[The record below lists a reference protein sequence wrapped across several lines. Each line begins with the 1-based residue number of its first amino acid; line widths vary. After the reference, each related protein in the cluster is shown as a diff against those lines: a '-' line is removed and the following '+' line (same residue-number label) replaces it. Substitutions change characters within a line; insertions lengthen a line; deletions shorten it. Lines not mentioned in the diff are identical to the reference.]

1 MISSVFHKINL
12 KQKVILG
19 QFCIVG
25 YEKILFFIFA
35 NSILDSSK

>member
-1 MISSVFHKINL
+1 MISSVFDKIIL
-12 KQKVILG
+12 KQKAILG

-35 NSILDSSK
+35 NSILGSSQ